1 MASSALGYVVLIG
14 FAFVFIGISFAV
26 SKKFPSEGVDDFVV
40 AGRGIPF
47 GIISASVMI
56 SWVWT
61 TTIMGAAEAG
71 TWYGV
76 SGGFNYM
83 WGAALPFFFFI
94 PLVLHLRKIMPKCTT
109 FTEFIRE
116 RFGKTVSTI
125 FFVFGIAVVLYVVTE
140 QGVGIG
146 IVFNSMFHIPYWVG
160 AVIPIMI
167 VALYISRAGLRG
179 SIFNDVIQFFI
190 VCIIFI
196 IAVPIILKTIG
207 LDTIYNGLM
216 DVANNKNNPNYNPE
230 ALSMTSVAGLKY
242 GLIAAI
248 VAMGQVLLDQGYYTK
263 AIATTSRKDLMKA
276 YIIGT
281 VLGWA
286 PVPILSGNVFGTSL
300 IALGIGEGNGVSSL
314 SEAAPYIMDMVFGT
328 GIGSLLFAL
337 MAFMA
342 GMTTGGNGL
351 AGAQALFTVDF
362 YKRIRPQATE
372 REQLSFGKKIVILI
386 GAVVAVVAVLLEG
399 VSLLKIDIFSGILF
413 AAPTASFFCGLL
425 WKKTS
430 PKVAV
435 ISMVAGLAGGLI
447 TFFMIED
454 QNNAQFFGNLVA
466 LVLPYIVIFFGSVFS
481 KYEFDFNKLK
491 NYEPAQKVNITL
503 EEE

>member
-1 MASSALGYVVLIG
+1 MLSGAMGYIILIV
-14 FAFVFIGISFAV
+14 FAFVFIGISVLV
-26 SKKFPSEGVDDFVV
+26 SKKFPAEGVDDFVV

-47 GIISASVMI
+47 GIIAASVMI

-125 FFVFGIAVVLYVVTE
+125 FFVFGFAVVLYVVTE

-146 IVFNSMFHIPYWVG
+146 IAFNTMLHIPYWVG
-160 AVIPIMI
+160 AVVPIMI
-167 VALYISRAGLRG
+167 VAVYISKAGLRG

-196 IAVPIILKTIG
+196 ICIPIILKTIG
-207 LDTIYNGLM
+207 MDNIYNGLM
-216 DVANNKNNPNYNPE
+216 DVVNNKDNPNYNPQ
-230 ALSMTSVAGLKY
+230 ALSMTSISGLKY

-248 VAMGQVLLDQGYYTK
+248 VAMGQVLLDQGYYSK

-281 VLGWA
+281 ILGWA
-286 PVPILSGNVFGTSL
+286 PIPVLSGNIFGTSL
-300 IALGIGEGNGVSSL
+300 ISLGIGEGHGVASL
-314 SEAAPYIMDMVFGT
+314 SEAAPYIMNMVFGT
-328 GIGSLLFAL
+328 GAGSLLFIL
-337 MAFMA
+337 MVFMA

-362 YKRIRPQATE
+362 YKRVRPDATE
-372 REQLSFGKKIVILI
+372 KQQLSFGKKVTIVIGLI
-386 GAVVAVVAVLLEG
+386 VAVAAVLLEG

-413 AAPTASFFCGLL
+413 AAPTASFFAGLL

-430 PKVAV
+430 PVVAV
-435 ISMVAGLAGGLI
+435 ISMIAGLVGGLI
-447 TFFMIED
+447 TYFVIKD
-454 QNNAQFFGNLVA
+454 PNDAQFFGNLVA
-466 LVLPYIVIFFGSVFS
+466 LALPYVVIVIGSLFS
-481 KYEFDFNKLK
+481 KYEFDFSKLK
-491 NYEPAQKVNITL
+491 NYEPAQKVNIK
-503 EEE
+503 EEA